1 MAERVV
7 ERVHHP
13 VGDIVDRAVAGAR
26 HDLRR
31 VREGGALV
39 GRADEL
45 ELGHGGEHGLGALLG
60 AVEIARRRQPRR
72 RLDQAGEQRGFGER
86 NVARRLAEIA
96 LRGLLDAVGAGAEI
110 DAVEIELEDLGLG
123 EFPFQPERQQHL
135 LQLAVDRALLRQ
147 KQILRQLLGDG
158 GAALAHAAV
167 QDVGDERARDAE
179 GVDAVVLVEAAVL
192 DGDEGLRHVTRQVL
206 ERQRLAGEVAAARQ
220 RAALGIDDLDRR
232 RPLGDFERLDRRQ
245 MRADIDHGADAADRE
260 PQSEHRAPS
269 RSRARSASGA
279 ACAACALWRDAA
291 RARRLARGSARSAGA
306 LSNTGSRRAPFPRL
320 CAIGDPARN
329 AGATLAAGPQA
340 RTLER
345 AI

>member
-1 MAERVV
+1 MADRVV

-13 VGDIVDRAVAGAR
+13 VGDVVDRPVAGAR

-39 GRADEL
+39 RRADEL
-45 ELGHGGEHGLGALLG
+45 ELGHGGEHRLLALLG

-72 RLDQAGEQRGFGER
+72 RLDQAGEQRGLGER
-86 NVARRLAEIA
+86 NIARRLAEVT

-110 DAVEIELEDLGLG
+110 NAVEIELEDLTLG
-123 EFPFQPERQQHL
+123 EFPLQPDRQQHL

-167 QDVGDERARDAE
+167 QDIGDERARDPE
-179 GVDAVVLVEAAVL
+179 GVDAVVLVKAAVL

-206 ERQRLAGEVAAARQ
+206 ERQWLTGEVAAARQ

-245 MRADIDHGADAADRE
+245 VRADIDHRADAADGE
-260 PQSEHRAPS
+260 P
-269 RSRARSASGA
+269 
-279 ACAACALWRDAA
+279 
-291 RARRLARGSARSAGA
+291 
-306 LSNTGSRRAPFPRL
+306 
-320 CAIGDPARN
+320 
-329 AGATLAAGPQA
+329 
-340 RTLER
+340 
-345 AI
+345 